1 MNSRSE
7 KTHTRFELTLRAILL
22 GLLLS
27 VVMGAAN
34 VYMGLKAGMT
44 VSASI
49 PAAVLAMLFFRF
61 FFKDGS
67 VLEANQ
73 VQTAAS
79 AGESLA
85 AGVIFTM
92 PALVMVGF
100 WSSFDFWT
108 VALVSF
114 SGGILGILFMIPVR
128 RVFVVDNKDLPY
140 PEGVACAAV
149 LTANRKDNNASRSD
163 AKPLFLGA
171 VLGACYKL
179 LEGVIGVVAHTLQG
193 AALSFGRVFY
203 LGTYVSPMLVAVGAI
218 VGLNVAVL
226 IFAGGAFSWLICM
239 PFIDPAPEPSLSPVD
254 RAWDIW
260 SNQVRYIGVGA
271 MVVGGITSIFEVRK
285 GLVQAITVLIKQLR
299 SRVKGVDRDRD
310 MPPFMIL
317 SLFALATLIA
327 GLIIYRFTDGFAITT
342 AVFVLVLILGFFF
355 TAVASYI
362 VGLVGN
368 SNSPVSGM
376 TITAVLFSGAVLYLL
391 RFSGV
396 QSLVAILAVA
406 SFVCCI
412 ACTSGDICNDLKTGH
427 LVGASP
433 FRQQAMQVLAVAVSC
448 LVMAPV
454 LQLLHRTTESGI
466 GGADLPA
473 PQAALFASL
482 AKALSGK
489 GEIPWQMVGIGVI
502 VGTVIALIDLYLK
515 LRQSRFRIY
524 PMPLAVGM
532 YLPFGLGP
540 PILLGGLLAH
550 FLTRS
555 DASKTENSKPRS
567 GILFSSGV
575 IAGESLLGIG
585 IACLIGLGFRR
596 PELELSSTV
605 QLIIT
610 LVFIAVTLWAFVRVG
625 LKRSS

>member
-1 MNSRSE
+1 M
-7 KTHTRFELTLRAILL
+7 FLAVI
-22 GLLLS
+22 
-27 VVMGAAN
+27 MGAAN

-49 PAAVLAMLFFRF
+49 PAAVVAMLFFRF

-73 VQTAAS
+73 VQTGAS

-92 PALVMVGF
+92 PALVMVDF

-108 VALVSF
+108 VTLVSF
-114 SGGILGILFMIPVR
+114 AGGILGILFMIPVR
-128 RVFVVDNKDLPY
+128 RVFVVDSKDLPY

-149 LTANRKDNNASRSD
+149 LTANTADRKAADTD
-163 AKPLFLGA
+163 AKPLLLGA
-171 VLGACYKL
+171 ILGGYYKL
-179 LEGVIGVVAHTLQG
+179 LEGVIGVVADTLQG
-193 AALSFGRVFY
+193 AFFAYGRVFY
-203 LGTYVSPMLVAVGAI
+203 LGTYVSPMFVAVGAI

-226 IFAGGAFSWLICM
+226 IFAGGAFSWLICL
-239 PFIDPAPEPSLSPVD
+239 PFIDQTLDPNSLPVD
-254 RAWDIW
+254 QAWNIW
-260 SNQVRYIGVGA
+260 SNKVRYIGVGA
-271 MVVGGITSIFEVRK
+271 MVVGGIGSIFEVRK
-285 GLVQAITVLIKQLR
+285 GLVQAIKVLIHQLSSPSKGPRKNR
-299 SRVKGVDRDRD
+299 SDFFADPKANDRERD

-317 SLFALATLIA
+317 SLFILAVLVA
-327 GLIIYRFTDGFAITT
+327 GLIIYRFTNGIGITT
-342 AVFVLVLILGFFF
+342 AVLALVLILGFFF

-362 VGLVGN
+362 VGFVGN

-391 RFSGV
+391 GFSGV
-396 QSLVAILAVA
+396 QSMVAILAVA

-427 LVGASP
+427 LIGASP
-433 FRQQAMQVLAVAVSC
+433 FRQQLMQALAVAVSC

-466 GGADLPA
+466 GGAELPA

-489 GEIPWQMVGIGVI
+489 GEIPWQMVGIGLI
-502 VGTVIALIDLYLK
+502 AGAVIATADFTLK
-515 LRQSRFRIY
+515 HRGSRIRIY

-540 PILLGGLLAH
+540 PILLGGLLTH
-550 FLTRS
+550 LMSRS
-555 DASKTENSKPRS
+555 VRSKAEDPKPKPQAR
-567 GILFSSGV
+567 ILFSSGV

-585 IACLIGLGFRR
+585 IAALIGLGIKR
-596 PELELSSTV
+596 PELELASTV
-605 QLIIT
+605 QLIVT
-610 LVFIAVTLWAFVRVG
+610 LLFIALSVWAFIRVG
-625 LKRSS
+625 RER